1 MKNLL
6 FLIAVL
12 ISTTSIAQTYVKMDL
27 PASMQSKYTTRTT
40 TYETITKDVTVTS
53 KDGKVSQKGKV
64 RMVIPDKG
72 EGLISMEFTENIL
85 TVGKFKADALVTA
98 SAKAKSSEVP
108 EGLTACLAWCN
119 ENYTD
124 ANGEKIRGRG
134 SCKFGCWLGTT
145 IRVIEVGIKVIE
157 VVSPFLKQ

>member
-98 SAKAKSSEVP
+98 SAKTKNSEVP
-108 EGLTACLAWCN
+108 EGLTACLAWCR
-119 ENYTD
+119 EKYTD
-124 ANGEKIRGRG
+124 ANGEKIKGRG
-134 SCKFGCWLGTT
+134 SCKFGCWLGATEVM
-145 IRVIEVGIKVIE
+145 IDIVVEVIEIVNSFK
-157 VVSPFLKQ
+157 